1 LSYFALGVRFSNKQ
15 VLLKRQIC
23 WKIVKLFIDFEWDDD
38 KAVNNQQKYGV
49 SFEEALTVFDD
60 PLYLEDYD
68 EAHSEREDRFKII
81 GESAEGRLLIVIYV
95 ERTDRIRIISARL
108 ATNYERRYY
117 ELSNQQ

>member
-1 LSYFALGVRFSNKQ
+1 MIK
-15 VLLKRQIC
+15 
-23 WKIVKLFIDFEWDDD
+23 FEWDDD
-38 KAVNNQQKYGV
+38 KAVSNQQKHGV

-81 GESAEGRLLIVIYV
+81 GESAEGQLLIVIYV

-108 ATNYERRYY
+108 VTNYERRYY
-117 ELSNQQ
+117 ELSNQR

>member
-1 LSYFALGVRFSNKQ
+1 MIN
-15 VLLKRQIC
+15 
-23 WKIVKLFIDFEWDDD
+23 FEWDDD
-38 KAVNNQQKYGV
+38 KAVNNQQKHGV

-95 ERTDRIRIISARL
+95 KRTDRIRIISARL

>member
-1 LSYFALGVRFSNKQ
+1 M
-15 VLLKRQIC
+15 
-23 WKIVKLFIDFEWDDD
+23 IDFEWDDD
-38 KAVNNQQKYGV
+38 KAVNNQQKHGV

-68 EAHSEREDRFKII
+68 EAHS
-81 GESAEGRLLIVIYV
+81 EGRLLIVIYV

>member
-1 LSYFALGVRFSNKQ
+1 MIN
-15 VLLKRQIC
+15 
-23 WKIVKLFIDFEWDDD
+23 FEWDDD
-38 KAVNNQQKYGV
+38 KAVNNQQKHGV